1 MTLSFVSFYK
11 YIDCDRLKFSY
22 QVHCG
27 YKVLWSA
34 CVCNSWLFIC
44 NHIFK
49 NICPSFSNF
58 SMESNQ
64 FFRPRT
70 FLSSLSCIWFLV
82 TGVFFMLL
90 LPLFRCLFKICYDCS
105 VTVNN
110 RGSVFRLFLRP
121 LWSIIT
127 VRWSWNCSVL
137 MSQMY
142 DLVHRIDPSAAAEP
156 CFLF

>member
-1 MTLSFVSFYK
+1 MGMGVCVLMTLSFVSFYK

-34 CVCNSWLFIC
+34 CVCAIRDCLSAT
-44 NHIFK
+44 IFSK

-70 FLSSLSCIWFLV
+70 FLFSLSCIWFLV

-90 LPLFRCLFKICYDCS
+90 LPLFRCLFKICYDSS

-110 RGSVFRLFLRP
+110 RGSVFRLLYGSDSFWGLCGQLL
-121 LWSIIT
+121 LWDGHKT
-127 VRWSWNCSVL
+127 VVYWC
-137 MSQMY
+137 
-142 DLVHRIDPSAAAEP
+142 HK
-156 CFLF
+156 CTT